1 MKNVLTLLTIIVG
14 SNVWAQIDECTG
26 YNELYRGR
34 HKVDGM
40 SYGHPYTTF
49 DRHNQVSFIETLS
62 RIRVNIANSPM
73 GDDNPVRIAYKTA
86 YDNAILSRPT
96 LNSENGL
103 YQTTSSGR
111 QSTVLPFWGKN
122 NAFVFLIGLDGQG
135 RNLDSLDPTGATR
148 NAFRDRAIEAV
159 HDPRIRVACV
169 CRNTSFHS

>member
-1 MKNVLTLLTIIVG
+1 MKIKLTLIACLTYIVTF
-14 SNVWAQIDECTG
+14 AQIDECTG
-26 YNELYRGR
+26 YKELYRGR
-34 HKVDGM
+34 HKINGM
-40 SYGHPYTTF
+40 SYGHPYTVF
-49 DRHNQVSFIETLS
+49 DRHNGKSFQETLEI
-62 RIRVNIANSPM
+62 IRNKIKNSKENDPI
-73 GDDNPVRIAYKTA
+73 RTAYKTA

-122 NAFVFLIGLDGQG
+122 NAFVFLIGLDSSG
-135 RNLDSLDPTGATR
+135 NIYLDSLNNGIATR